1 MTTRLPSD
9 QKRHRLEASLTE
21 ATRNWLS
28 LQIDVAFYKASDRYT
43 IGVSDF
49 IICVRGIMVC
59 AELKAD
65 TGTPSPQQLSFI
77 RDFERGGAI
86 CGVCYTLGDVKD
98 LVEKARALR

>member
-9 QKRHRLEASLTE
+9 LKRHRLEASLTE
-21 ATRNWLS
+21 DTRNWLS
-28 LQIDVAFYKASDRYT
+28 LQLDVAFYKASDRYT

-65 TGTPSPQQLSFI
+65 MGTPSPQQLSFI
-77 RDFERGGAI
+77 RAFEQAGAV

-98 LVEKARALR
+98 LVDKARSMR